1 MTVEQAIA
9 ELKSDIAL
17 YETEIC
23 KPGDGSPDGD
33 LMEALEMAIA
43 ALEQE
48 SKWISVDD
56 ALPPDGQLVIG
67 AIYTT
72 DIIHL
77 NADESLEDGLKR
89 TNKEAEQH
97 PRVEPCWY
105 GHDGLGDPETVGW
118 YGYDGFPMVCHP
130 RYWMPLPQPPEVKE

>member
-56 ALPPDGQLVIG
+56 ALPKNDDRVLVCGVRNGITVCRYWENSG
-67 AIYTT
+67 YGG
-72 DIIHL
+72 HL
-77 NADESLEDGLKR
+77 QYMFF
-89 TNKEAEQH
+89 TNKQN
-97 PRVEPCWY
+97 PI
-105 GHDGLGDPETVGW
+105 TVT
-118 YGYDGFPMVCHP
+118 H
-130 RYWMPLPQPPEVKE
+130 WMPLPKPPEVKG